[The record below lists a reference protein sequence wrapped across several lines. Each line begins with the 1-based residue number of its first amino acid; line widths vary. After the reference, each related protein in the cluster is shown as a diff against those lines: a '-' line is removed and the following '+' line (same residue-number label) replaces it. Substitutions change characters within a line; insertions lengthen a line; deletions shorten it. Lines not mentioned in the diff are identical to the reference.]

1 MAKTAKQAKNT
12 KVEKVAEVPK
22 PEPAPIPEPIPK
34 EEEES
39 DDEFPQEL
47 LDEIKEKQKPKPK
60 SNPKNYLYPKKF
72 YEEFCKDFGE
82 EFGMKADDKD
92 ENAKDINVLV
102 FKPKELTKSFSTAI
116 YRCTIVGVT
125 IGKKVI
131 EYDTLKELGYK
142 YLQVPG
148 LTSRDNILYTTPFHY
163 VAFSIQGD
171 MRKMEYNES
180 GEKVPIE
187 PIEYNSYRKV
197 TLVDSQKMNNFVK
210 KRADKNKIEVYDPKP
225 SQKELE
231 ILSAKEAE

>member
-22 PEPAPIPEPIPK
+22 PEPAPIPK

-82 EFGMKADDKD
+82 EFDMKADDKD
-92 ENAKDINVLV
+92 GNAKDINVLV
-102 FKPKELTKSFSTAI
+102 YKPKELTKSYSTAI
-116 YRCTIVGVT
+116 YRCTIIGVT
-125 IGKKVI
+125 IGKKLI
-131 EYDTLKELGYK
+131 SYDRLKELDYK
-142 YLQVPG
+142 YLQIYG
-148 LTSRDNILYTTPFHY
+148 LDNRDNKKYITPYHY
-163 VAFSIQGD
+163 VPFIIKGD
-171 MRKMEYNES
+171 MRKTEPNES

-187 PIEYNSYRKV
+187 NEYVSYRRIEMRDTEK
-197 TLVDSQKMNNFVK
+197 LKDYIK
-210 KRADKNKIEVYDPKP
+210 KIADKNKIELYNPP
-225 SQKELE
+225 TSELE
-231 ILSAKEAE
+231 QEILNAKDDEK